1 MLGTNEILTSK
12 HHVANGQTRALNDV
26 IACEQ
31 AFGRAI
37 FFPKKNREKKEPRAC
52 SQANDVRVSIST
64 LNDV

>member
-12 HHVANGQTRALNDV
+12 RHVANGQTRALNDV

-37 FFPKKNREKKEPRAC
+37 FFPKKNREPVHRLMMLGYQ
-52 SQANDVRVSIST
+52 SQH
-64 LNDV
+64 